1 MKYSGVGPRPA
12 SQEEESGWFRLDKP
26 TPLIIRLL
34 NLDLSILV
42 TIFLDVNG
50 EFTEYRSP
58 MGGKVVP
65 TQG

>member
-1 MKYSGVGPRPA
+1 MKFSGVGPRPA

-34 NLDLSILV
+34 NLDLSILT
-42 TIFLDVNG
+42 TIFLGVSCD
-50 EFTEYRSP
+50 TESRSP